1 MSGIKNCDAKKK
13 NTWKYSAPFQPH
25 SYWDSLD
32 RGLAYA
38 DAMREFQYQFKEA
51 VNDMRRSRKGG
62 SAIFNYPLETQ
73 TSDTIIFHDEALLPH
88 WREVALACKLI
99 YCSMFL
105 FLFSC
110 I

>member
-1 MSGIKNCDAKKK
+1 MSGTKNCDAKKS

-32 RGLAYA
+32 RGHAYA
-38 DAMREFQYQFKEA
+38 DAMHEFQCQFKEA
-51 VNDMRRSRKGG
+51 VDDMRRSRKGG

-88 WREVALACKLI
+88 WREVALACKLFYI
-99 YCSMFL
+99 ALC
-105 FLFSC
+105 
-110 I
+110 